1 MASPGNRHRAASV
14 VSAQYIIACLTSS
27 REVGFGLTDCSR
39 GTPAHGLSE
48 SVPAPIATGWP
59 VSPCVC
65 VCVCGRSLA
74 RELRALSCSSCG
86 TACAWEGGC
95 DRQTDGQ
102 AVNVTPAATRADT
115 AHCSQSQLSLR
126 HSPPSGGSTPAP
138 EGGGTGPQTVASP
151 PNRPTKSNLT
161 AWCNQISSNSALNA
175 LK

>member
-1 MASPGNRHRAASV
+1 MASPENRHRAASV
-14 VSAQYIIACLTSS
+14 VSAHYIIACLTSS
-27 REVGFGLTDCSR
+27 REVGLTDCSR

-48 SVPAPIATGWP
+48 SSRYRRRLPPGGLCLRARVCVWAFVGSRAPSAKLQQLRH
-59 VSPCVC
+59 CVC
-65 VCVCGRSLA
+65 V
-74 RELRALSCSSCG
+74 
-86 TACAWEGGC
+86 GGC

-138 EGGGTGPQTVASP
+138 EGGGHRPQTVASP

>member
-1 MASPGNRHRAASV
+1 MFHLRNTFTNILALEMASPENRHRAASV

-48 SVPAPIATGWP
+48 SSLYRRRLPPGGLCLRA
-59 VSPCVC
+59 C

-126 HSPPSGGSTPAP
+126 HSPPAALPRRGRKGGHR
-138 EGGGTGPQTVASP
+138 P
-151 PNRPTKSNLT
+151 PNRG
-161 AWCNQISSNSALNA
+161 
-175 LK
+175 